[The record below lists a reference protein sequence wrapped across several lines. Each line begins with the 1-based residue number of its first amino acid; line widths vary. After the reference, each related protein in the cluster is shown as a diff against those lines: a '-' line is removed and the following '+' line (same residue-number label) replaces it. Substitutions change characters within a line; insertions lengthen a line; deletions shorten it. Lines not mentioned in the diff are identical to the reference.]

1 MFKAW
6 RIGFHV
12 WAWILF
18 CLFGTEILYSTSALW
33 VGSFPLWGLG
43 EGEKYLHVGWV
54 VPRRRAGLGGY
65 DTCTSTGMIVDS
77 IVYGVK
83 VFRFLLPGEG
93 EWHAWPRSAVSR

>member
-65 DTCTSTGMIVDS
+65 LYEHWYDS
-77 IVYGVK
+77 RFNCLRRQG
-83 VFRFLLPGEG
+83 FRFLLPGEG